1 MSNIPLFDS
10 DSESSPR
17 STPHSFPSA
26 DENDDPMYDFYRP
39 RRNAIPVLSR
49 VNAIDGSNNSIR
61 TASTISNDSIKPRPS
76 LPPDPDSG
84 SDSDRESFMFDS
96 DMDGGKLR
104 RSRRRR
110 THRRKTHRRHRRK
123 THRRHRRKTHRRRR
137 SHRRH

>member
-17 STPHSFPSA
+17 STPPSA

-39 RRNAIPVLSR
+39 NLTRRNAIPVLSR

-76 LPPDPDSG
+76 LPPDSDSG

-110 THRRKTHRRHRRK
+110 THRRYRRK

-137 SHRRH
+137 SHRHH

>member
-17 STPHSFPSA
+17 STPRSFPSA

-61 TASTISNDSIKPRPS
+61 NASTISNDSVKPPT
-76 LPPDPDSG
+76 DPDSG

-123 THRRHRRKTHRRRR
+123 THRRHSRKTHRRRR